1 MHMKSS
7 SLYLTLALVCLG
19 TWGTAQASDI
29 VVPAGTLMTCTLD
42 EPKFSSATVS
52 VGDPFLCYPRTMQ
65 QFGKIVF
72 PRGTYLVGHLEADKD
87 PGHFVGKGY
96 LKLAFDRVGV
106 PAGDL
111 PLTAKVIA
119 VAGYNVDR
127 QGKIIGHGH
136 ATRDVVEWMLPPL
149 WPWKVL
155 TLPARGPR
163 PTLKGETRV
172 TLRVMDDIIVPQTT
186 TPGWHRFGETPSS
199 FSVPNNQT
207 APRAV
212 AASYQPAPVIA
223 AAVPQVEMMAA
234 VDAPLVSNLP
244 PGLSPDAET
253 VTGCQPASIAAPA
266 VVQSIARA
274 PAVVQPAMLQQIALQ
289 PAMLQ
294 PTMVQTSM
302 PQPRITTS
310 AVRVTAN
317 PAPSVANAWAAN
329 VTLFALADGSVFP
342 ATQYWRDQDQLWY
355 VSDGYKG
362 TVAMNSID
370 WSTTTKLNVA
380 RNVRVMLR
388 NAPVDLNA
396 GAN

>member
-1 MHMKSS
+1 MKSS
-7 SLYLTLALVCLG
+7 SLYFTLALVCLG
-19 TWGTAQASDI
+19 LWGTAQASDI
-29 VVPAGTLMTCTLD
+29 VVPAGTLMTCSLD

-65 QFGKIVF
+65 QFGKVVF

-96 LKLAFDRVGV
+96 LKLAFDRIGL
-106 PAGDL
+106 PAADL

-186 TPGWHRFGETPSS
+186 TPGWHRFGEPSS
-199 FSVPNNQT
+199 FSIPNYQT

-212 AASYQPAPVIA
+212 AASYQPAPVNA

-244 PGLSPDAET
+244 PGLNPDAEA
-253 VTGCQPASIAAPA
+253 VAGCQPALMAAPA
-266 VVQSIARA
+266 VVQSIAMA
-274 PAVVQPAMLQQIALQ
+274 PPAVQPATLQMVALQ
-289 PAMLQ
+289 PA
-294 PTMVQTSM
+294 TI
-302 PQPRITTS
+302 QPRITTS

-317 PAPSVANAWAAN
+317 PAPSVASAWAAN
-329 VTLFALADGSVFP
+329 VTLFVLADGTVFP

-380 RNVRVMLR
+380 RNVRVILR
-388 NAPVDLNA
+388 NAPALDS

>member
-1 MHMKSS
+1 MKSS

-19 TWGTAQASDI
+19 LWGTAQARDI

-65 QFGKIVF
+65 QFGQIVF

-96 LKLAFDRVGV
+96 LKLAFDRVGL
-106 PAGDL
+106 PSSDL

-149 WPWKVL
+149 WPWKII

-199 FSVPNNQT
+199 FPVPNYQT

-212 AASYQPAPVIA
+212 AASYQPAPVNA
-223 AAVPQVEMMAA
+223 AASPQVERMAA

-244 PGLSPDAET
+244 PGLSPDAEP
-253 VTGCQPASIAAPA
+253 VAGCQPLSVTAQPTVVQAAAVAPA
-266 VVQSIARA
+266 MVQLATLH
-274 PAVVQPAMLQQIALQ
+274 PIALQ
-289 PAMLQ
+289 PAM
-294 PTMVQTSM
+294 VQATM

-317 PAPSVANAWAAN
+317 PAPSMASAWAAN
-329 VTLFALADGSVFP
+329 VTLFALADGTVFP
-342 ATQYWRDQDQLWY
+342 ATRYWRDQDQLWY

-362 TVAMNSID
+362 TVAMNNID

-380 RNVRVMLR
+380 RNVRVILR
-388 NAPVDLNA
+388 NAPADLND
-396 GAN
+396 GVN